1 MLANLGLRPDLGHNG
16 ARQSRPSSRSWPQ
29 WSSSISATVLA
40 WVWWLF
46 RWQWWSCSGIF
57 VGFWAEVHVMKK
69 CFWSAGWWWL
79 DCVSHWWW
87 DLGLIVLIWVC
98 CDWFLDLDL
107 IWVGL
112 LTGFMDLIC
121 WEFGV
126 DCVRFDDVG
135 FDDLWG
141 VEFGFFLLVF
151 IYVLVIWVWVI
162 RLLGLCSCDGFE
174 FLVAGY
180 DLEKEWRT
188 SCKMKNNLNSC

>member
-1 MLANLGLRPDLGHNG
+1 MEFVDLGHRLGVGLVTFSMAVVIMFWNFCG
-16 ARQSRPSSRSWPQ
+16 FLS
-29 WSSSISATVLA
+29 WSSCYEEMFLIGGVVVA
-40 WVWWLF
+40 WLCQSLVVG
-46 RWQWWSCSGIF
+46 SGF
-57 VGFWAEVHVMKK
+57 V
-69 CFWSAGWWWL
+69 
-79 DCVSHWWW
+79 CVG
-87 DLGLIVLIWVC
+87 LGLIMLIWVC
-98 CDWFLDLDL
+98 CDWFLDLGL

-112 LTGFMDLIC
+112 LTGFMGLIC

-126 DCVRFDDVG
+126 DCVRSDDVG

-174 FLVAGY
+174 FLVVGY

-188 SCKMKNNLNSC
+188 SCKMKNNLNNMKNNLNSC